1 MQASSQRN
9 AQALGAS
16 RLYCDPSWLM
26 IVPSTV
32 YRPAVRN
39 VGANIVVEILRMFQN
54 NTEDDLIG
62 EDGRVSHWIKKK
74 LMSKGL

>member
-1 MQASSQRN
+1 MKVLSQRN

-39 VGANIVVEILRMFQN
+39 VGAKIVVEILRMSEQQA
-54 NTEDDLIG
+54 
-62 EDGRVSHWIKKK
+62 V
-74 LMSKGL
+74 